1 MSPERFLVDTTVWV
15 KYLRG
20 LDASLKGRISSLV
33 LEERVFTSEIIIMEI
48 LRGAKFDKEYNM
60 LYQDFLALPQL
71 AIDHDVW
78 EMAWKTAYELRKI
91 GVNIPMVD
99 IIISAVAMHY
109 KCILMHSD
117 KHFNLI
123 AKHTG
128 LKAME
133 VIEA

>member
-1 MSPERFLVDTTVWV
+1 MPNSITVLGHIPFL
-15 KYLRG
+15 
-20 LDASLKGRISSLV
+20 
-33 LEERVFTSEIIIMEI
+33 
-48 LRGAKFDKEYNM
+48 
-60 LYQDFLALPQL
+60 
-71 AIDHDVW
+71 
-78 EMAWKTAYELRKI
+78 I

-99 IIISAVAMHY
+99 IVARHY

-117 KHFNLI
+117 KHFNLL

>member
-1 MSPERFLVDTTVWV
+1 MS
-15 KYLRG
+15 
-20 LDASLKGRISSLV
+20 ISKPDPV
-33 LEERVFTSEIIIMEI
+33 TK
-48 LRGAKFDKEYNM
+48 A
-60 LYQDFLALPQL
+60 
-71 AIDHDVW
+71 
-78 EMAWKTAYELRKI
+78 
-91 GVNIPMVD
+91 
-99 IIISAVAMHY
+99 Y